1 MFLLDS
7 DIVVWI
13 LRNDVKVTRAIEKL
27 SIQGQL
33 AVSTITIAEI
43 FKNIFPEELPR
54 SNNFFTTNTV
64 FDVTSEIAK
73 QSGYYWQDFHKKL
86 ANLSITDC
94 IVAATAKNQNVKV
107 VTLNTKHFPMKDIEV
122 INPLS

>member
-7 DIVVWI
+7 DIVVWV
-13 LRNDVKVTRAIEKL
+13 LRNEPKILKAVEKL
-27 SIQGQL
+27 ATKDQL

-54 SNNFFTTNTV
+54 TNNFFLNNSI

-94 IVAATAKNQNVKV
+94 IVAATAKNEKAKL
-107 VTLNTKHFPMKDIEV
+107 VTLNNKHFPMKDIEV
-122 INPLS
+122 LNPLS